1 MRPIFGPLLL
11 STLMCISACSKAD
24 KLPLEIFVGEMQG
37 VPTIVV
43 TSVADKVKLLGYTI
57 NRGNCT
63 GRSVYQMPVDIL
75 FGGELKIFAN
85 GGCNIREVTLS
96 TDTGEITYSN

>member
-1 MRPIFGPLLL
+1 MRPIFGSLLL
-11 STLMCISACSKAD
+11 TSLMLTSACSKAD
-24 KLPLEIFVGEMQG
+24 KLPLEISVGDTQG
-37 VPTIVV
+37 VPTIFV
-43 TSVADKVKLLGYTI
+43 TSVADKVKLQGYTI

-85 GGCNIREVTLS
+85 GGCNIREVTLT

>member
-11 STLMCISACSKAD
+11 TLLMSTSACSKAD
-24 KLPLEIFVGEMQG
+24 KLPLEISVGEMQG

-43 TSVADKVKLLGYTI
+43 TSVVDKEKLLGYTI

-63 GRSVYQMPVDIL
+63 GRSVYQMPVNFL
-75 FGGELKIFAN
+75 FGGEIKIFAN
-85 GGCNIREVTLS
+85 GGCNIREVTLT

>member
-11 STLMCISACSKAD
+11 TTLMSISACSKAD
-24 KLPLEIFVGEMQG
+24 KLPLEISVGEMQG

-57 NRGNCT
+57 NRGNCI

-85 GGCNIREVTLS
+85 GGCNIREVTLT
-96 TDTGEITYSN
+96 TDTGEFTYSN

>member
-1 MRPIFGPLLL
+1 MRLIFGPLLL
-11 STLMCISACSKAD
+11 STLMSISACSKAD
-24 KLPLEIFVGEMQG
+24 KLPLEISVGEMQG

-63 GRSVYQMPVDIL
+63 GSSVYQMPVDIL

>member
-1 MRPIFGPLLL
+1 MRLIFGPLLL
-11 STLMCISACSKAD
+11 STLMSISACSKAD
-24 KLPLEIFVGEMQG
+24 KLPLEISVGEMQG

>member
-1 MRPIFGPLLL
+1 MRPILGPLLM

-24 KLPLEIFVGEMQG
+24 KLPLEISVGEMQG

-85 GGCNIREVTLS
+85 GGCNIREVTLT